1 MRAQLYKFLLPR
13 IFMFDFLKKKLSE
26 GVKKIV
32 EAVAGKKEEKP
43 AEPIEQKPE
52 DKKTIEAIAK
62 KFEEKISEP
71 IVEIS
76 KEQEHKEKI
85 EEAIIETP
93 AEVEE
98 KIIESEEEL
107 IEPALPV
114 SKAEE
119 RIGKRYEP
127 VIEDKK
133 ILTPEKIL
141 ESTKPKK
148 LGLIEKLKKAITEK
162 EIEDKDISPLLED
175 LQTGLLESDV
185 ALEVS
190 EKICGDLK
198 LNLIG
203 RSLARGKVS
212 EIVKESLRASVR
224 EILNQKPINIFALA
238 KEKKPLKIIF
248 LGFNGTGKTTTIAR
262 LGFLFKEKRFE
273 PVLAAADTW
282 RAAAIEQ
289 IEHHGKKLSIPV
301 VKQKYGADPAAVIFD
316 AVKFAESKKL
326 DVVLADTAGRSHTNS
341 ALMDEMKKIIRV
353 NKPDLKILVLDS
365 LTGNDAVEQARL
377 FNEAVGVDG
386 LIFTKADVYDKGGA
400 LLSAAYTLKKPI
412 LFIGVGQ
419 DYKDLKEF
427 EVEEVLKILLS

>member
-1 MRAQLYKFLLPR
+1 
-13 IFMFDFLKKKLSE
+13 MFGFLKKKLSE

-32 EAVAGKKEEKP
+32 EAVAGKKEEP
-43 AEPIEQKPE
+43 AEEKL
-52 DKKTIEAIAK
+52 
-62 KFEEKISEP
+62 EEKIIEKIP
-71 IVEIS
+71 EQPKVEIS
-76 KEQEHKEKI
+76 KEAEHKEKI
-85 EEAIIETP
+85 EEVLEPLAVEEKFLEAEEELEEKKGGP
-93 AEVEE
+93 APPQRKEE
-98 KIIESEEEL
+98 KIIEEKL
-107 IEPALPV
+107 VPTKEP
-114 SKAEE
+114 K
-119 RIGKRYEP
+119 
-127 VIEDKK
+127 
-133 ILTPEKIL
+133 
-141 ESTKPKK
+141 KK

-162 EIEDKDISPLLED
+162 EIEEKDISPLLDD

-185 ALEVS
+185 ALEVA

-198 LNLIG
+198 NNLVG
-203 RSLARGKVS
+203 RSLLRAKI
-212 EIVKESLRASVR
+212 EQTIKESLRASVR
-224 EILNQKPINIFALA
+224 EILNQKPIDIFSLV

-262 LGFLFKEKRFE
+262 LGHLFKEKKLELVF
-273 PVLAAADTW
+273 AAADTW

-316 AVKFAESKKL
+316 AVKFAESKKF
-326 DVVLADTAGRSHTNS
+326 DVVLADTAGRAHTNS
-341 ALMDEMKKIIRV
+341 ALMDEMKKIVRV

-400 LLSAAYTLKKPI
+400 LLSAAFTLKKPI
-412 LFIGVGQ
+412 MFIGVGQ

-427 EVEEVLKILLS
+427 DVEEIVRGLFGKA

>member
-1 MRAQLYKFLLPR
+1 M
-13 IFMFDFLKKKLSE
+13 
-26 GVKKIV
+26 
-32 EAVAGKKEEKP
+32 
-43 AEPIEQKPE
+43 
-52 DKKTIEAIAK
+52 
-62 KFEEKISEP
+62 
-71 IVEIS
+71 
-76 KEQEHKEKI
+76 H
-85 EEAIIETP
+85 
-93 AEVEE
+93 
-98 KIIESEEEL
+98 
-107 IEPALPV
+107 
-114 SKAEE
+114 
-119 RIGKRYEP
+119 
-127 VIEDKK
+127 
-133 ILTPEKIL
+133 
-141 ESTKPKK
+141 
-148 LGLIEKLKKAITEK
+148 
-162 EIEDKDISPLLED
+162 
-175 LQTGLLESDV
+175 
-185 ALEVS
+185 
-190 EKICGDLK
+190 
-198 LNLIG
+198 
-203 RSLARGKVS
+203 
-212 EIVKESLRASVR
+212 

-262 LGFLFKEKRFE
+262 LGYLFKEKKFE
-273 PVLAAADTW
+273 PVFAAADTW

-386 LIFTKADVYDKGGA
+386 MIFTKVDVYDKGGA

-419 DYKDLKEF
+419 GYKDLKEF
-427 EVEEVLKILLS
+427 DVDEVVKNLV

>member
-1 MRAQLYKFLLPR
+1 
-13 IFMFDFLKKKLSE
+13 MFDFLKKKLSE

-32 EAVAGKKEEKP
+32 DAVAGKKEEAP
-43 AEPIEQKPE
+43 QKPVE
-52 DKKTIEAIAK
+52 EKLEEK
-62 KFEEKISEP
+62 KFIERLEGKISSPQE
-71 IVEIS
+71 IEIS
-76 KEQEHKEKI
+76 KEAEHKEI
-85 EEAIIETP
+85 IDFAEA
-93 AEVEE
+93 EE
-98 KIIESEEEL
+98 KLLE
-107 IEPALPV
+107 
-114 SKAEE
+114 AEE
-119 RIGKRYEP
+119 ILAPAKPEISEKEEGKTERKYAP
-127 VIEDKK
+127 VIEDKR
-133 ILTPEKIL
+133 ILTPEKTI
-141 ESTKPKK
+141 EPTKPKK
-148 LGLIEKLKKAITEK
+148 LGLIEKLKKAIAEK
-162 EIEDKDISPLLED
+162 EIEEKDIAPLLED

-185 ALEVS
+185 ALEVA
-190 EKICGDLK
+190 EKICADLK
-198 LNLIG
+198 SNLVG
-203 RSLARGKVS
+203 RSLSRGKVS
-212 EIVKESLRASVR
+212 EIVKDSLRASVR
-224 EILNQKPINIFALA
+224 EILNQKPIDIFTLA

-262 LGFLFKEKRFE
+262 LGFLFKEKKLE
-273 PVLAAADTW
+273 PVFAAADTW

-326 DVVLADTAGRSHTNS
+326 DVVLADTAGRAHTNS

-386 LIFTKADVYDKGGA
+386 MIFTKADVYDKGGA

-419 DYKDLKEF
+419 DYKHLKEF
-427 EVEEVLKILLS
+427 RAEEVIKNLFE